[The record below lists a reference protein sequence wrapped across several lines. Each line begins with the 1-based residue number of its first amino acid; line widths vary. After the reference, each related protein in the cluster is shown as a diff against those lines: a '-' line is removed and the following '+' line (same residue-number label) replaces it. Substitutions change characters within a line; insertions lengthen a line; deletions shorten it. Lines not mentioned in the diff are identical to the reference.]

1 MSRIYLICSLA
12 SLLGA
17 CSGHTAQ
24 QNDWE
29 HVRLACADVG
39 VAPGSGAFDQ
49 CVFDLYYSLWDQQN
63 ERDN

>member
-1 MSRIYLICSLA
+1 MSRIYLICSFA

-17 CSGHTAQ
+17 CSGHSAQ

-29 HVRLACADVG
+29 NARLACAGVG
-39 VAPGSGAFDQ
+39 IAPGSGAFDQ
-49 CVFDLYYSLWDQQN
+49 CAFDLYYSLWDQQN